1 MIGLINTFLKIII
14 FTLIF
19 FSSYAF
25 SDTLDK
31 INITG
36 NERISDETIKLFINI
51 KVNDEIDT
59 NKLNNILKDLYET
72 DFFEDIN
79 ISLNNQILFINV
91 LENPIIENI
100 FYEGIKSKRILE
112 IIKEGSSIRSRS
124 SYNERLIKKEKLKV
138 ENILKNLGYYKS
150 NFNILVEKSEN
161 NLVNITYKIDL
172 GKK

>member
-19 FSSYAF
+19 FSGYAF

-59 NKLNNILKDLYET
+59 NKLNNILKDLYKT

-79 ISLNNQILFINV
+79 VSLNNQILF
-91 LENPIIENI
+91 L
-100 FYEGIKSKRILE
+100 
-112 IIKEGSSIRSRS
+112 
-124 SYNERLIKKEKLKV
+124 
-138 ENILKNLGYYKS
+138 
-150 NFNILVEKSEN
+150 
-161 NLVNITYKIDL
+161 
-172 GKK
+172 

>member
-14 FTLIF
+14 FTLTF
-19 FSSYAF
+19 FSGYAF

-72 DFFEDIN
+72 DFFEDKGFNYTLKAKIRDRYSN
-79 ISLNNQILFINV
+79 YYQWLD
-91 LENPIIENI
+91 ENKSCIWHNGLQLDIFVYSKQDNKIITG
-100 FYEGIKSKRILE
+100 F
-112 IIKEGSSIRSRS
+112 
-124 SYNERLIKKEKLKV
+124 KK
-138 ENILKNLGYYKS
+138 
-150 NFNILVEKSEN
+150 
-161 NLVNITYKIDL
+161 
-172 GKK
+172 KKK

>member
-19 FSSYAF
+19 FSGYAF

-59 NKLNNILKDLYET
+59 NKLNNILKDLYKT

-79 ISLNNQILFINV
+79 ISLNNQILFILHLIVTFIYLNLFLLLSKEVIFTWQNV
-91 LENPIIENI
+91 VRNKMLKCIE
-100 FYEGIKSKRILE
+100 
-112 IIKEGSSIRSRS
+112 
-124 SYNERLIKKEKLKV
+124 
-138 ENILKNLGYYKS
+138 
-150 NFNILVEKSEN
+150 
-161 NLVNITYKIDL
+161 
-172 GKK
+172 